1 MDLRVLIVGREYPP
15 FIVGGV
21 ATHTYNLVNSLEQL
35 GVDVDVISFGN
46 SGKSNGKVTFIDPKS
61 SMISREGQPISRDL
75 LIPYDIASFTRKI
88 IGIIEGNK
96 YDVVHIQEP
105 YVGGL
110 IKAQNKV
117 TTIHDTSYSEVASI
131 LAGSPHFR
139 NIERMVFYTSFG
151 FLMEYASLATSK
163 VVITPALHVRNELAR
178 KYRLGVSKLVT
189 IMNGVDPRNMYSPI
203 SKGKAKEML
212 GIKDDRILLFTS
224 CQHIARKKLD
234 ILLEA
239 LSLLKGE
246 YLEKIEVRIG
256 GDGPLRPN
264 LINLAIRLKIDDKVK
279 FLGWLTRDE
288 LELHY
293 RASDIF
299 IMSSDY
305 EAGPISM
312 LEAMVAETSVISSNI
327 SGFPSLARN
336 GEDALLV
343 PPRDPKSL
351 SKAIENLISDQ
362 DLRTK
367 LSQNGRRF
375 ANRFTWDKVAE
386 MTIKIY
392 ESVVGN

>member
-1 MDLRVLIVGREYPP
+1 MDLKVLVVGREYPP
-15 FIVGGV
+15 FTVGGV

-35 GVDVDVISFGN
+35 GIDVDVISFGD
-46 SGKSNGKVTFIDPKS
+46 SRESNEKVTFIDPRS
-61 SMISREGQPISRDL
+61 SMISREAQPISRDI

-88 IGIIEGNK
+88 VGIIKGSK

-117 TTIHDTSYSEVASI
+117 TTIHDTSYSEVKSI
-131 LAGSPHFR
+131 LSGSPHFKD
-139 NIERMVFYTSFG
+139 IERMIFYTSFG
-151 FLMEYASLATSK
+151 LLMEYASFVTSK
-163 VVITPALHVRNELAR
+163 AIITPALHVRNELAR
-178 KYRLGVSKLVT
+178 TYRLGMSKLVT
-189 IMNGVDPRNMYSPI
+189 VMNGVDPRNMYSSI
-203 SKGKAKEML
+203 SKGTAKEML
-212 GIKDDRILLFTS
+212 GIKDDKILLFTS

-239 LSLLKGE
+239 LSFLKDD
-246 YLEKIEVRIG
+246 YLENIEVRIG
-256 GDGPLRPN
+256 GDGPLKPN
-264 LINLAIRLKIDDKVK
+264 LMDLAIRLKIDGKVK
-279 FLGWLTRDE
+279 FMGWLTRDE

-299 IMSSDY
+299 VMSSDY

-327 SGFPSLARN
+327 LGFPSLARN

-351 SKAIENLISDQ
+351 SKAIETLISEK

-375 ANRFTWDKVAE
+375 ANRFTWEKVAE

>member
-1 MDLRVLIVGREYPP
+1 MGLRVLIVGREYPP

-35 GVDVDVISFGN
+35 GVDVDVISFGD
-46 SGKSNGKVTFIDPKS
+46 SRKSNGKVTFIDPKS

-110 IKAQNKV
+110 IKAQNKI
-117 TTIHDTSYSEVASI
+117 TTIHDTSYSEVTSI
-131 LAGSPHFR
+131 LSDSPHFR

-163 VVITPALHVRNELAR
+163 VVITPALHVRNELVR

-189 IMNGVDPRNMYSPI
+189 IMNGVDPRNMYSSI

-212 GIKDDRILLFTS
+212 GIKEDKILLFTS

-246 YLEKIEVRIG
+246 FLEKIEVRIG
-256 GDGPLRPN
+256 GDGPLKPN
-264 LINLAIRLKIDDKVK
+264 LINLAIRLEIDDKVK

-327 SGFPSLARN
+327 LGFPSLARN
-336 GEDALLV
+336 GVDALLV

-375 ANRFTWDKVAE
+375 ANRFTWEKAAE